1 MFTEESF
8 LTVNEIIGKPL
19 YYLFRPVVQQQIV
32 AILIALLVAWLL
44 ARRLSPWL
52 RSFLPAEEE
61 IAAPEP
67 VYTQEFDEA
76 KADPE
81 EVTQAV
87 AKVKGPLSRQIW
99 HYLVVPLPHLI
110 LPALC
115 LITVFI
121 ARVIVGQLGGFVGLI
136 DQFEWFLWLVFVY
149 ELVLGLLYAAYPTE
163 TVRRYHK
170 KLLRP
175 LFVVLVLGSAL
186 NWIIDLNQLGQVVI
200 FRLFDNPVD
209 VRALFFATV
218 GVYLWLE
225 IVWALQELLQ
235 QLIDTYTDTDAATI
249 QASLTLT
256 RYVLIGLFLLFVFSE
271 MQLSPTVV
279 TALTGGLSAG
289 FAFGSKDI
297 VNNFI
302 SGIMLLFERSVRPGD
317 TVEID
322 GTMGVVSAMNIRSTI
337 VQGFDGREVIVPN
350 EKILTSSVTTYTKSS
365 RHARIKIDIG
375 VSYEADL
382 KKVLEILTEIPRQHE
397 LVLDDPAPS
406 AFLMEFSPSSVNFSL
421 FAWVEDLGQ
430 KITTQQEMVLMILEA
445 FAEHDI
451 EVPYPQQEIRL
462 RDVPWEAFAMR
473 QSAASVGR
481 NG

>member
-1 MFTEESF
+1 MFTEESL
-8 LTVNEIIGKPL
+8 LTLNEIIGKPI
-19 YYLFRPVVQQQIV
+19 YYLFRPAVQQQLV
-32 AILIALLVAWLL
+32 TILIALLVAWFL
-44 ARRLSPWL
+44 ARRLRPWL
-52 RSFLPAEEE
+52 KTFLPVEQK

-76 KADPE
+76 KPE
-81 EVTQAV
+81 TEEEAEKTEEDET
-87 AKVKGPLSRQIW
+87 PSDRQFW
-99 HYLVVPLPHLI
+99 HYLVVPLPRLVFPILSLI
-110 LPALC
+110 S
-115 LITVFI
+115 IFI
-121 ARVIVGQLGGFVGLI
+121 AGLVVDALGGFVGLI
-136 DQFEWFLWLVFVY
+136 NQFEQFLWLVFAY
-149 ELVLGLLYAAYPTE
+149 ELILGLLYATYPTE
-163 TVRRYHK
+163 TVRPYHK
-170 KLLRP
+170 RLLRP
-175 LFVVLVLGSAL
+175 LFVVFVLGSAL
-186 NWIIDLNQLGQVVI
+186 HWIIDLNQLGRVVV
-200 FRLFDNPVD
+200 FELFENPVD
-209 VRALFFATV
+209 VRALFLATV

-235 QLIDTYTDTDAATI
+235 QAIDTYTDTEAATI
-249 QASLTLT
+249 QASLTLI
-256 RYVLIGLFLLFVFSE
+256 RYVLIGMFLLFVFSE

-317 TVEID
+317 LVEID

-375 VSYEADL
+375 VSYDADL
-382 KKVLEILTEIPRQHE
+382 RQVLDILSQIPRNHE

-406 AFLMEFSPSSVNFSL
+406 AFLMEFGPSSVNFSV

-430 KITTQQEMVLMILEA
+430 KITTQQELVLMILDT
-445 FAEHDI
+445 FGEHNI
-451 EVPYPQQEIRL
+451 EIPYPQQDIRL
-462 RDVPWEAFAMR
+462 RDVPWEVLARR
-473 QSAASVGR
+473 QSDGVVGR
-481 NG
+481 EV